1 ANVKRYNRELRDLIV
16 SGRAKPSFVVSKE
29 LPLDDAP
36 DAYHRFDQREEGYS
50 KVVLKPGQS

>member
-1 ANVKRYNRELRDLIV
+1 VND
-16 SGRAKPSFVVSKE
+16 RAKPSFVVSKN

-50 KVVLKPGQS
+50 KVVLKPSS